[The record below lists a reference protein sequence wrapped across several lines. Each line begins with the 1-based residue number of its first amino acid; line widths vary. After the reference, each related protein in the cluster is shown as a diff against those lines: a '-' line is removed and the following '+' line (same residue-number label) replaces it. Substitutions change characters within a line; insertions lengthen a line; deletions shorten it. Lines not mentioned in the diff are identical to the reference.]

1 MSFYFDRLDAARRQ
15 QQMAA
20 LPAAAA
26 GCSPPPRPW
35 PCYRYQHAAALLP
48 RSPPPVPV
56 PPLHAGVGSVAVAR
70 GAAGGAAGWN
80 AVAAAGGW
88 VGDAA
93 RGGARSV
100 PTDPAPAREEAGG
113 VGGGE
118 VRNKRCSPAPTPGAR
133 SPPPKR
139 RAVAAFRRFP
149 PGCGRDAAAAPPLP
163 VSGDSR
169 SDPARRDGCSGA
181 LQDSLPP
188 PPTTTLAGGKDSVL
202 FKAAAPSPSAA
213 ASPGSISPNKV
224 SADGAAGATTDD
236 APGPSAAPNKNSVSA
251 SDGLGND
258 TASRGVAVPGS
269 GDQSLKTKDDL
280 LVTSV
285 RFLPKPSMVSAYRRF
300 PPGCGRPGPPLLPG
314 GGSSQLCSPSSVQA
328 VAEDR
333 DELETVAPVRS
344 GTEDGAAQNEGLE
357 EGEVAPRCSGTEDGA
372 AKSEG
377 LEEGNVIASEVQE
390 SPSATVHCGKAA
402 AACIDGNYSS
412 EEMIENAWQSEENRS
427 GGSSCNIVAESLSQG
442 LPKEH
447 LETEIASECAT
458 DTASSGAAA
467 AVSEEGATMRKKV
480 MFTPRKSVK
489 PPKSIHKPALHDEA
503 TTACRHGTSSSEVG
517 NTWQCEDE
525 SKSGGSSS
533 CNVAAESLSQGLPKE
548 HLETESMSECATDTA
563 SSGAAA
569 GVSDGG
575 ATTRKKV
582 MFTPRK
588 SVKPPKSIQ
597 KPALNTHGVSVS
609 FSKETEQE
617 KTQLGR
623 HSTNGIE
630 DTDDFTKD
638 RQDPIP
644 MSADKC
650 PWTNKGKESA
660 IITHYFGPKKKKV
673 SDKEDSILK
682 HDEVLKALAAVHE
695 AKFEPGPQD
704 ADARSNVKMLCS
716 RFESIC
722 RSIVQAV
729 EQRSLKIRRVDL
741 AADKVIR
748 KLPGFTKP
756 GPIVGNVPGVE
767 VGDEFLYR
775 VQLALVGLH
784 RPYQGGIDTTRDEHG
799 MLIAISIVASGGYP
813 DELSCPGEL
822 IYTGSGG
829 KKGGGDQKLENG
841 NLALRNCVER
851 KSPVRVI
858 HGFKGQNREEGSHSR
873 AKEVSRFT
881 YDGLYRVVNC
891 WREGRPGSKVLKYK
905 LQRIPGQPGL
915 PLQVAKFV
923 KKNNT

>member
-1 MSFYFDRLDAARRQ
+1 MSLYLDRLEAARRQ

-20 LPAAAA
+20 A
-26 GCSPPPRPW
+26 GCFPPPRPW
-35 PCYRYQHAAALLP
+35 PCYQYQHAAALLP
-48 RSPPPVPV
+48 RSPRPLPVPV
-56 PPLHAGVGSVAVAR
+56 SPHAGMGNVAVAR
-70 GAAGGAAGWN
+70 SGGGAAGWD

-93 RGGARSV
+93 RRQQQMAAACYQYQHAAVLLPRSPRPLPVPVSPHAGVGSVAVARSGGGGGAAGWDAVAAAGWWVGDAARGGVGSV
-100 PTDPAPAREEAGG
+100 PTAPAREEAGG

-118 VRNKRCSPAPTPGAR
+118 AGNKRCSPARTPGAR

-139 RAVAAFRRFP
+139 RAVAARRRFP

-163 VSGDSR
+163 GTGCGDSR
-169 SDPARRDGCSGA
+169 SDPARRRDGGSGA
-181 LQDSLPP
+181 LQDSPP
-188 PPTTTLAGGKDSVL
+188 RPTATLAAGKNTTVL
-202 FKAAAPSPSAA
+202 SEATAAASPSAA
-213 ASPGSISPNKV
+213 SGGWSALNYKVPGKN
-224 SADGAAGATTDD
+224 
-236 APGPSAAPNKNSVSA
+236 SAAAADALSNHT
-251 SDGLGND
+251 G
-258 TASRGVAVPGS
+258 SRGVAGPGI
-269 GDQSLKTKDDL
+269 GDQILKKKDDL
-280 LVTSV
+280 LVAPMLV
-285 RFLPKPSMVSAYRRF
+285 LPKPIMVSAFRRF
-300 PPGCGRPGPPLLPG
+300 PPGCGRPGSPLLAG
-314 GGSSQLCSPSSVQA
+314 VLACA
-328 VAEDR
+328 AEADHACATEE
-333 DELETVAPVRS
+333 DELKIVAPVCA
-344 GTEDGAAQNEGLE
+344 TEEDGAAKDEGLE
-357 EGEVAPRCSGTEDGA
+357 EGEVAPGCSGTEDGAAQSDGLEEGEIAPGCSGTEDEA

-377 LEEGNVIASEVQE
+377 LEEG
-390 SPSATVHCGKAA
+390 
-402 AACIDGNYSS
+402 
-412 EEMIENAWQSEENRS
+412 EEMVGNAWQSE
-427 GGSSCNIVAESLSQG
+427 
-442 LPKEH
+442 
-447 LETEIASECAT
+447 
-458 DTASSGAAA
+458 
-467 AVSEEGATMRKKV
+467 
-480 MFTPRKSVK
+480 
-489 PPKSIHKPALHDEA
+489 
-503 TTACRHGTSSSEVG
+503 
-517 NTWQCEDE
+517 E

-533 CNVAAESLSQGLPKE
+533 CIVVAAESLSQGLPRE
-548 HLETESMSECATDTA
+548 HLETGSVSECATDMV

-597 KPALNTHGVSVS
+597 KPDLNT
-609 FSKETEQE
+609 FSKETV
-617 KTQLGR
+617 
-623 HSTNGIE
+623 
-630 DTDDFTKD
+630 
-638 RQDPIP
+638 
-644 MSADKC
+644 
-650 PWTNKGKESA
+650 
-660 IITHYFGPKKKKV
+660 ITHYFGPKKKKV

-682 HDEVLKALAAVHE
+682 HDEVLKALPAVHE
-695 AKFEPGPQD
+695 AKFEPGQPQD
-704 ADARSNVKMLCS
+704 ADARSKVKMLCN

-748 KLPGFTKP
+748 KLPGFTKL

-799 MLIAISIVASGGYP
+799 MLIAISVVASGGYP

-829 KKGGGDQKLENG
+829 KKGGRDQKLENG

-858 HGFKGQNREEGSHSR
+858 HGFKDQNREEGSHSR

-891 WREGRPGSKVLKYK
+891 WREGRPGSKVFKYK
-905 LQRIPGQPGL
+905 LQRIPGQPGH
-915 PLQVAKFV
+915 PLQVAKFL
-923 KKNNT
+923 NARHGHDAAI